1 MFDSAWQ
8 RFYLVHDDDRDIQAK
23 YVHERKANLKQEMN
37 RFQCSKAHFVALE
50 SCLSEKRVRFCLAR
64 KRAFRVR
71 KRHYLCGVRF
81 CPHAK
86 SRWSLLSDNRVA
98 EWFTKVFGSFLA
110 QQSSVTLCL
119 GIAFICVCDAVRLA
133 KKSWVKVCF
142 LDALWIDGVG
152 KSLKN
157 VILRLKARL

>member
-8 RFYLVHDDDRDIQAK
+8 GFYLLHDDDRDIQAISK
-23 YVHERKANLKQEMN
+23 YVQERKANLKQEMN

-50 SCLSEKRVRFCLAR
+50 SCLSEKR
-64 KRAFRVR
+64 
-71 KRHYLCGVRF
+71 VRF

-110 QQSSVTLCL
+110 QQSSVSLCL
-119 GIAFICVCDAVRLA
+119 GTAFICVCDAVRLA